1 MRELPRAFV
10 ALARRDAK
18 PATPDQPSPDT
29 IDAVVSP
36 ARTAAARRGALRL
49 YVATSLGIG
58 LALCVIGPA
67 SAAAVSCPH
76 PGAVPTAEIFNS
88 ANGLETF
95 PGTNV
100 GAIGVSNVCQIGI
113 ANSNP
118 PPGSAAEINGS
129 SNPSN
134 YEFSWAGG
142 LLDIDEKIGPEG
154 TGPGTI
160 GPIDVELDSWN
171 GTTATLV
178 PGTSVQIPAPT
189 TSDGPEVAIYAG
201 NLSAGTYVI
210 STFCGD
216 TGCISTGGGVVDP
229 QFQVNFFVPEPS
241 SFAVLAVS
249 LAGLGAFV
257 RRRKA

>member
-1 MRELPRAFV
+1 MRGLLRAFV
-10 ALARRDAK
+10 APACRDGVW
-18 PATPDQPSPDT
+18 ATGDQPT
-29 IDAVVSP
+29 LKVIDAVVPP
-36 ARTAAARRGALRL
+36 ARAAAGRRGALRL
-49 YVATSLGIG
+49 YGATLLGTG
-58 LALCVIGPA
+58 LALGIIGPA
-67 SAAAVSCPH
+67 LAGSASCPH
-76 PGAVPTAEIFNS
+76 PGAVPNLEIFNG

-100 GAIGVSNVCQIGI
+100 GAIGVGNVCQIGV

-118 PPGSAAEINGS
+118 PPASAAEINPGT
-129 SNPSN
+129 NPSN

-154 TGPGTI
+154 TGPNTI
-160 GPIDVELDSWN
+160 GPINVELDAWN

-178 PGTSVQIPAPT
+178 PGTSVQIPATT
-189 TSDGPEVAIYAG
+189 TSDGPEVVVYGG
-201 NLSAGTYVI
+201 NLSAGTYVV

-216 TGCISTGGGVVDP
+216 TGCITTGGGVVDP